1 MNTVILFWYL
11 QCFGNECHL
20 QPFTVTRE
28 AAAIVA
34 CESGDGLNY
43 GTYSLTARSAT
54 NDGGLWQFNDGTYML
69 LTGRDHA
76 EFDTPANQYA
86 TFRQLWANGKGW
98 KHWKASQGCWSQ
110 WLEVDNEGVAVWQ

>member
-1 MNTVILFWYL
+1 MSTVILFWYL
-11 QCFGNECHL
+11 QCFGIECHM

-34 CESGDGLNY
+34 CESGDGITY
-43 GTYSLTARSAT
+43 GTYSLSARSAT
-54 NDGGLWQFNDGTYML
+54 NDGGLWQFNDGTYVV

-86 TFRQLWANGKGW
+86 AFRELWNQGKGW
-98 KHWKASQGCWSQ
+98 QHWKASQKCWSQ
-110 WLEVDNEGVAVWQ
+110 WLEIDSEGIAVWQ